1 MNRITVALL
10 AAFDAALSALIGIA
24 IPLVPLTVLW
34 AVQYDTTVDF
44 GVFWRVAAD
53 AWLLGHGAD
62 LQAALAPDSALAVA
76 LPGGADA
83 FPVTIAPLA
92 FALLTVLLGART
104 GRRAQESPFRA
115 IGVLVAIATYLAIAL
130 LVSLGSADPA
140 ATVDPLQGTLL
151 PPLVFALGV
160 LVGAALHSARSDEA
174 DSLGELAASALDR
187 VPAPGPGLVLASLRG
202 GALAAAGVVGV
213 AAVLVAVLL
222 VVHYTS
228 VVALYESLGAEA
240 LGGLALTLGQ
250 LAFLP
255 NLVIWAASW
264 LIGPGFALGTGSS
277 VSAAGTLLG
286 PIPSIPV
293 LAALPAGDSAFG
305 FLGLL
310 VPLLAGFAAGWR
322 LRRGVIEALDGRS
335 LLRWGAAAAGGIG
348 VVGGLLLGL
357 LAWFSAGAAGPGR
370 LAQVGPDP
378 LVVGAVA
385 ALELA
390 LAAGLGLAAGRS
402 RRS

>member
-34 AVQYDTTVDF
+34 AVQYDTAVDWA
-44 GVFWRVAAD
+44 VFWRVAAD

-62 LQAALAPDSALAVA
+62 LEASFAPDSALALG
-76 LPGGADA
+76 LPGGAEA
-83 FPVTIAPLA
+83 FTVTIAPLA
-92 FALLTVLLGART
+92 FALLAILLGART
-104 GRRAQESPFRA
+104 GRRAQESPFRF
-115 IGVLVAIATYLAIAL
+115 IGFTVAIATYLALAFVVTL
-130 LVSLGSADPA
+130 LATSDA
-140 ATVDPLQGTLL
+140 ASVGTLQGTLL

-160 LVGAALHSARSDEA
+160 AIGAATHSARSGEPDP
-174 DSLGELAASALDR
+174 LGRLARDLLDR
-187 VPAPGPGLVLASLRG
+187 LPEPAPPLVLVSLRG
-202 GALAAAGVVGV
+202 GTLAAAGVIGV
-213 AAVLVAVLL
+213 AAILVAVLL
-222 VVHYTS
+222 VVDYS
-228 VVALYESLGAEA
+228 SIVALYEGLGAEA

-255 NLVIWAASW
+255 NLVVWAASW
-264 LIGPGFALGTGSS
+264 LVGPGFALGAGSS
-277 VSAAGTLLG
+277 VAPAGTLLG
-286 PIPSIPV
+286 PLPSIPV
-293 LAALPAGDSAFG
+293 LAALPEGDLSFG

-310 VPLLAGFAAGWR
+310 VPVLAGFAAGWR
-322 LRRGVIEALDGRS
+322 VRRGLIDDLDGRS

-378 LVVGAVA
+378 LLVGAIA

-390 LAAGLGLAAGRS
+390 VAAGIGLAAGRVP
-402 RRS
+402 RT